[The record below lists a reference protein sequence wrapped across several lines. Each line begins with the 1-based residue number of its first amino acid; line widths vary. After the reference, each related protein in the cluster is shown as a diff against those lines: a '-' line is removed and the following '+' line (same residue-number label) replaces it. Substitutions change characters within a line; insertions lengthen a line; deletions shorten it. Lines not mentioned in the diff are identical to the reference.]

1 MATLDKLS
9 TLKVL
14 LSDDTVVLPND
25 DALNVYLNIA
35 EQKILNRLYP
45 FTTDYSELTVPDKYA
60 FLQCQV
66 AEYII
71 NKRGAE
77 GELSHNENGINRTY
91 ESADIPKSL
100 LSKVKMEGARIY
112 VSLDNFITLTD
123 YSGYDPEFS
132 YSSSP
137 SSGAYGAD
145 FGEQA
150 TLKSVIVGASFN
162 F

>member
-14 LSDDTVVLPND
+14 LSDDSVVLPDD

-100 LSKVKMEGARIY
+100 LSQITPY
-112 VSLDNFITLTD
+112 VGVI
-123 YSGYDPEFS
+123 SGTFDINKHTVGDSDENT
-132 YSSSP
+132 
-137 SSGAYGAD
+137 GT
-145 FGEQA
+145 EQ
-150 TLKSVIVGASFN
+150 G
-162 F
+162 